1 MKKLFH
7 LSLTMLMTVSLWACS
22 SAPAADN
29 TDADAGKEQTA
40 SQPAEKEDTSAVQT
54 PQEPAQ
60 PEYYGIYEP
69 VSFVIEGTVPDEE
82 QTAQIIQ
89 SLKDQGS
96 WFQLSLGDE
105 CYFVRE
111 EKENIPFTLDWEGG
125 RIIESGDESHFT
137 VEDGKIK
144 VESTE
149 DVIIIF
155 DKVGG

>member
-1 MKKLFH
+1 M
-7 LSLTMLMTVSLWACS
+7 
-22 SAPAADN
+22 
-29 TDADAGKEQTA
+29 
-40 SQPAEKEDTSAVQT
+40 
-54 PQEPAQ
+54 
-60 PEYYGIYEP
+60 
-69 VSFVIEGTVPDEE
+69 PDEE
-82 QTAQIIQ
+82 QTTQIIQ

-125 RIIESGDESHFT
+125 RIIEEGGESHFT

-155 DKVGG
+155 DKIGG

>member
-29 TDADAGKEQTA
+29 TAAGAGKE
-40 SQPAEKEDTSAVQT
+40 DTTAVQT

-125 RIIESGDESHFT
+125 RIIEEGGESHFT

-155 DKVGG
+155 DKIGG

>member
-22 SAPAADN
+22 SAPAGN
-29 TDADAGKEQTA
+29 EQTA
-40 SQPAEKEDTSAVQT
+40 SQTSGKEETSAAQT

-60 PEYYGIYEP
+60 PEYYGLYEP
-69 VSFVIEGTVPDEE
+69 VSFIIEGTVPDEE

-125 RIIESGDESHFT
+125 RIIESGGESHFT
-137 VEDGKIK
+137 VEDGKIQ